1 MLMLALG
8 IAVLL
13 SFQSSLRRHTSFW
26 DDPGRRTLTRV
37 LAGSSFLLWC
47 AIVITGRWIAYFQ
60 GA

>member
-1 MLMLALG
+1 M
-8 IAVLL
+8 
-13 SFQSSLRRHTSFW
+13 
-26 DDPGRRTLTRV
+26 LTRV